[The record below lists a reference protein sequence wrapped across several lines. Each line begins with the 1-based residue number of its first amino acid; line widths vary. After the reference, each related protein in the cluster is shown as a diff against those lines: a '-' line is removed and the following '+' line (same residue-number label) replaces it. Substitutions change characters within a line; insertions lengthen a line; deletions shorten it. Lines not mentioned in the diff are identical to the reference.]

1 LSLFAPE
8 HPGDARCLERFT
20 EREYM
25 FGHREFA
32 PLLLWEAQGFSDL
45 LVVFFSSKTGLL
57 LFPRKIPS
65 FC

>member
-32 PLLLWEAQGFSDL
+32 PLLLWEAQSFSDL
-45 LVVFFSSKTGLL
+45 LVVFLQQNWLTTLPQENS
-57 LFPRKIPS
+57 
-65 FC
+65 

>member
-32 PLLLWEAQGFSDL
+32 PLLLWEARSIL
-45 LVVFFSSKTGLL
+45 LQQNWLTTLPQENSQLL
-57 LFPRKIPS
+57 LIS
-65 FC
+65 E